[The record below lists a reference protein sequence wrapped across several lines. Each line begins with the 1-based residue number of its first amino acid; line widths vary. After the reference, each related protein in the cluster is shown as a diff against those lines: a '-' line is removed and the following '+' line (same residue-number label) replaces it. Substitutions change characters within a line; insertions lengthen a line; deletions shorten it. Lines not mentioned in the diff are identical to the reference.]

1 MLLIAREYKVDF
13 SKIVACFNDQV
24 RLAPGCFRNKGSF
37 PFCQKVYLLYRVI
50 LLVNVVVSI
59 DTERLEKRTD
69 ECYEI
74 GWLVLKEVHLFDD
87 LLVHDKC

>member
-24 RLAPGCFRNKGSF
+24 RLAPGCLRDKGSL
-37 PFCQKVYLLYRVI
+37 PFCQKVDLLYRVV

-74 GWLVLKEVHLFDD
+74 WWLVLKEVHLFDD